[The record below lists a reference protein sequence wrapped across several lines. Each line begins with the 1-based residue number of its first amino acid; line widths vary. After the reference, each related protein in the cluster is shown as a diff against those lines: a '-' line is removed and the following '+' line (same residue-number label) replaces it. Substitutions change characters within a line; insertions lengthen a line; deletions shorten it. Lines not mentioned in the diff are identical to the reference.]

1 MSSIHNDPD
10 YAGYLPQDMWS
21 QILPGLWQGGTD
33 DQDTLAY
40 QVTDPVI
47 TREHFDTVVTLHAFS
62 NPVDWH
68 VREIRQCFHDGDLD
82 EVDFEDAWFL
92 ARQVYAEWKH
102 GRRVLVRCLS
112 GLNRSGLII
121 GMVLLL
127 DGMSG
132 DQAIDLMRAK
142 RHRHVLCNPDFEL
155 WLHDA
160 TTN

>member
-1 MSSIHNDPD
+1 MV
-10 YAGYLPQDMWS
+10 L
-21 QILPGLWQGGTD
+21 T
-33 DQDTLAY
+33 
-40 QVTDPVI
+40 
-47 TREHFDTVVTLHAFS
+47 
-62 NPVDWH
+62 
-68 VREIRQCFHDGDLD
+68 
-82 EVDFEDAWFL
+82 FL
-92 ARQVYAEWKH
+92 
-102 GRRVLVRCLS
+102 RCLS

-155 WLHDA
+155 WLRDA